1 MAKSALPAVFITER
15 KTTMEISRR
24 LQAVADLVSYPIVA
38 DIGTDHGYV
47 PLYLYE
53 NGKTEKAFACDLNKQ
68 PLEKAK
74 QNIKDKCAEHVI
86 ETRLGSGLL
95 PIAPKEAQTAVIAG
109 MGGMLVLRI
118 LQEGKQTV
126 DSLQELILSPQHD
139 IDKVRKYVHTI
150 GFAIKQ
156 EIMVKEDGKY
166 YHILQCQKGA
176 EQYQTETAYQYGEKL
191 LQAKDALL
199 WEQLEIEQK
208 QYETVQKTLQQSGT
222 EKATQRLIEIKQ
234 KLQWIEEA
242 KAWYK

>member
-1 MAKSALPAVFITER
+1 
-15 KTTMEISRR
+15 MEISKR
-24 LQAVADLVSYPIVA
+24 LQAVAELVSYPIVA

-53 NGKTEKAFACDLNKQ
+53 NGKIQKAFACDLNKQ

-95 PIAPKEAQTAVIAG
+95 PIAPHEAQTAVIAG
-109 MGGMLVLRI
+109 MGGMLLLHI
-118 LQEGKQTV
+118 LQDSKETV
-126 DSLQELILSPQHD
+126 ESLQELILSPQHD
-139 IDKVRKYVHTI
+139 IDKVRKYIHTI

-166 YHILQCQKGA
+166 YHILQCQKGT
-176 EQYQTETAYQYGEKL
+176 EQYQTQTAYQYGQRL
-191 LQAKDALL
+191 LAAKDALL

-208 QYETVQKTLQQSGT
+208 QYENVKKTLENSKT
-222 EKATQRLIEIKQ
+222 EKAIERLAQIKQ

>member
-1 MAKSALPAVFITER
+1 
-15 KTTMEISRR
+15 MEISKR
-24 LQAVADLVSYPIVA
+24 LQTVADLVSYPVMA

-53 NGKTEKAFACDLNKQ
+53 NKKTEKAFACDLNRQ

-74 QNIKDKCAEHVI
+74 QNIQTANAQHVI
-86 ETRLGSGLL
+86 TTRLGSGLI
-95 PIAPKEAQTAVIAG
+95 PIAPHEVQTAVIAG
-109 MGGMLVLRI
+109 MGGMLMLHI
-118 LQEGKQTV
+118 LQESKAVV

-139 IDKVRKYVHTI
+139 IDKVRKYIHQI
-150 GFAIKQ
+150 GFAIKK
-156 EIMVKEDGKY
+156 ELMVKEDGKY
-166 YHILQCQKGA
+166 YHILQCHKGM

-191 LQAKDALL
+191 LQAKDTLL

-208 QYETVQKTLQQSGT
+208 QYETVKQTLESNPT
-222 EKATQRLIEIKQ
+222 EKATQRLAEIKQ